1 MTLVSQ
7 ILSEAFRE
15 SNLTAVGAS
24 PRPEENTEALALF
37 NRIILS
43 MYSSEAG
50 EELTDLPYGEGNM
63 DTPELISRNFLDFD
77 DEYIP
82 HNVRLI
88 LNLEEPK
95 DVNLNPLPNDGDRFA
110 VIDTSNNV
118 ATNTLNIEGNGRLIE
133 NSTNVLLNT
142 DGISRAWFYRA
153 DKGNWQRVTDL
164 IETDEV
170 PFPPEFDDLLII
182 RLAMRLNPRYGR
194 EINPQS
200 IDRLNELLRK
210 FRSKYKQ
217 TIEKPSELALRK
229 LSMGRSYY
237 GTYSVYD
244 TNENFY
250 KGRTW

>member
-1 MTLVSQ
+1 
-7 ILSEAFRE
+7 LSEAFRE

-24 PRPEENTEALALF
+24 PRTEELSEALTLF

-63 DTPELISRNFLDFD
+63 DTPELVSRNFLDFD

-82 HNVRLI
+82 HNTRLI

-95 DVNLNPLPNDGDRFA
+95 EVSLNPLPNDGDRFA
-110 VIDTSNNV
+110 VIDTSGNLS
-118 ATNTLNIEGNGRLIE
+118 TNTLAVEGNGRLIE
-133 NSTNVLLNT
+133 SSTAITLNT
-142 DGISRAWFYRA
+142 DSLSRAWFYRA

-164 IETDEV
+164 VEGDEV
-170 PFPPEFDDLLII
+170 PFPSEFDDLLII

-200 IDRLNELLRK
+200 LDRLNELLRK

-217 TIEKPSELALRK
+217 RIEKPSELALRK
-229 LSMGRSYY
+229 LSLGTSYY
-237 GTYSVYD
+237 GTYSIYD